1 MEAMRTCK
9 YLDPTMIAYL
19 LPPVIGALIGWGT
32 NWLALKMLFRPVRPW
47 KLGPWSI
54 QGVIPRRQDALARNL
69 GDMVERELVSHH
81 DLAAALSNPEL
92 LEAFH
97 PVVQEE
103 ARRFAEERLPGL
115 HPMVAMFLTQGM
127 KDKVAEML
135 ARELEGMVP
144 RLASGAGSVLEQ
156 HVSVRHM
163 VRTKVEAMSPLA
175 MEEMLFS
182 ILAKEFGFI
191 EWSGAVLGGLVGL
204 AQTGLM
210 LLLR

>member
-1 MEAMRTCK
+1 MQVSCPVMFS
-9 YLDPTMIAYL
+9 YI
-19 LPPVIGALIGWGT
+19 LPPIVGALIGWGT
-32 NWLALKMLFRPVRPW
+32 NWLALKMLFRPINPW
-47 KLGPWSI
+47 KIGPWSI

-81 DLAAALSNPEL
+81 DLAAALANPEL
-92 LEAFH
+92 LDSFR
-97 PVVQEE
+97 PVIQEE

-135 ARELEGMVP
+135 GSELEAMVP
-144 RLASGAGSVLEQ
+144 RMAAGAGSVLEQ

-163 VRTKVEAMSPLA
+163 VRNKVEAMSPLA
-175 MEEMLFS
+175 MEDMLFS

>member
-1 MEAMRTCK
+1 MLT
-9 YLDPTMIAYL
+9 YI
-19 LPPVIGALIGWGT
+19 LPPVVGAFIGWGT
-32 NWLALKMLFRPVRPW
+32 NWLALKMLFRPVNPW
-47 KLGPWSI
+47 KIGPWSI

-81 DLAAALSNPEL
+81 DLAGALANPEV
-92 LEAFH
+92 LEAFRPLLH
-97 PVVQEE
+97 EE

-115 HPMVAMFLTQGM
+115 HPMVAMFLNQAM
-127 KDKVAEML
+127 KDKVAEMI
-135 ARELEGMVP
+135 ATELEGVLP
-144 RLASGAGSVLEQ
+144 RIASGAGSVLET

-163 VRTKVEAMSPLA
+163 VRAKVEAMSPLA

-204 AQTGLM
+204 AQVGLM
-210 LLLR
+210 LLVSAG

>member
-1 MEAMRTCK
+1 
-9 YLDPTMIAYL
+9 MIAYI
-19 LPPVIGALIGWGT
+19 LPPVVGALIGWGT

-47 KLGPWSI
+47 KIGPWSI

-92 LEAFH
+92 IDAFR

-127 KDKVAEML
+127 KDKVADML

-144 RLASGAGSVLEQ
+144 RLAAGAGSALEQ

-163 VRTKVEAMSPLA
+163 VREKVEAMSPLA

-210 LLLR
+210 LLLH

>member
-1 MEAMRTCK
+1 MEAIRPCK

-92 LEAFH
+92 LEAFR

-135 ARELEGMVP
+135 ARELEGMIP